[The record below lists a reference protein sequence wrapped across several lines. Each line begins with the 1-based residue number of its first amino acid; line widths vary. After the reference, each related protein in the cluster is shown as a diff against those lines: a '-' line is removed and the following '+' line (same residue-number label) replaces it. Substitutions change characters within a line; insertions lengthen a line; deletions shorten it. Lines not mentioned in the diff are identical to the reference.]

1 MAMTLISRRLR
12 ALLPLVCLAAA
23 CGASD
28 RILVLRAEGPDF
40 KGTMEG
46 LKGELGPGFEF
57 EEKIVGPG
65 FGTREAASLVA
76 ARRPKAIVLMDN
88 QAIRI
93 HAGAQKVWSDSVPYP
108 PAIALMAVR
117 VDKAIAGLRNT
128 TGIIYEV
135 PAVTIFVNLRSL
147 SEEPVRKVGVITRP
161 YMADF
166 VRESAAWCERERIVL
181 VPHEV
186 PEDRKNVARAVREGI
201 RRLRDRENVDALWIL
216 NDNHFL
222 TAEIIREGWIPALE
236 RFRKPVLVGVEN
248 LVAAGTRFGT
258 YAVLPDHYG
267 LGAQAAGMIVRLKED
282 GWRMDGSSKV
292 EHPLAV
298 LKVLNLEQARN
309 GMRIRRESL
318 LEVDKVIK

>member
-1 MAMTLISRRLR
+1 MTFFRLR
-12 ALLPLVCLAAA
+12 MRALASLLCLAAS

-40 KGTMEG
+40 KETGEG
-46 LKGELGPGFEF
+46 LVRELGPGFVF
-57 EEKIVGPG
+57 EEKIVGKG
-65 FGTREAASLVA
+65 FGPREAKSLIA
-76 ARRPKAIVLMDN
+76 ARSPKAIVLMDN
-88 QAIRI
+88 EAILI
-93 HAGAQKVWSDSVPYP
+93 HAGAQKLWNDSLPYP

-117 VDKAIAGLRNT
+117 VDKAIAGIPNT
-128 TGIIYEV
+128 SGIFYEV
-135 PAVTIFVNLRSL
+135 PGVTILMNLRSL
-147 SEEPVRKVGVITRP
+147 SQEPVRKVGVIARP

-166 VRESAAWCERERIVL
+166 VRESAAWCERESIQL
-181 VPHEV
+181 VAHEV
-186 PEDRKNVARAVREGI
+186 PEDRKNKARAVREGI

-248 LVAAGTRFGT
+248 LVSAGSHFGA

-282 GWRMDGSSKV
+282 GWRMDATTRI

-298 LKVLNLEQARN
+298 LKVLNLERARN
-309 GMRIRRESL
+309 SMRIRKESL